1 MNLNQIKEV
10 SMPEKIVGVIGGS
23 GLYEMEGLE
32 EIQSISLTTPFGSP
46 SDSFVTGRL
55 EGLKVVF
62 LPRHGKG
69 HRIAPSFLNYRANI
83 YGMKKLG
90 AQWIIGV
97 SAVGSMK
104 ESIHP
109 GNMVIP
115 SQLIDRTVARPS
127 TFFSD
132 GIVGHVS
139 LADPFCPV
147 LSQILF
153 EAGKGA
159 GATVQKDGTYLC
171 MEGPQFSTRAESKL
185 YRSWGVDV
193 IGMTNLPEAK
203 LAREAEICYATI
215 AFVTDYDCWHE
226 EAGDVSI
233 GDVLRILAQNAKT
246 AKNAIRLA
254 LRKLPDQ
261 RACVCSTALQ
271 YALITDKT
279 MIPEKTR
286 KDLEPIIGKYINP

>member
-1 MNLNQIKEV
+1 
-10 SMPEKIVGVIGGS
+10 
-23 GLYEMEGLE
+23 
-32 EIQSISLTTPFGSP
+32 
-46 SDSFVTGRL
+46 
-55 EGLKVVF
+55 
-62 LPRHGKG
+62 
-69 HRIAPSFLNYRANI
+69 
-83 YGMKKLG
+83 
-90 AQWIIGV
+90 
-97 SAVGSMK
+97 MK

-115 SQLIDRTVARPS
+115 NQLIDRTVARPS

-139 LADPFCPV
+139 FADPFCPV

-226 EAGDVSI
+226 SAGDVSI
-233 GDVLRILAQNAKT
+233 GDVLRILAENAKT

-261 RACVCSTALQ
+261 RTCVCSTALQ

-286 KDLEPIIGKYINP
+286 KDLEPIIGKYIGNQG